1 MTILKYILAA
11 IAGYLLGS
19 LSFSLLLTRLRYGK
33 DIRDCGS
40 GNAGATNTARVFGLG
55 AGLWTLAGDMAK
67 TAAAGLLG
75 RLLGGELGLS
85 LALAACLLGHC
96 FPVYHGFRGG
106 KGVSV
111 SGCIALMLDWRMF
124 LIVLAVF
131 GLAAVLSGRVSLGSV
146 TAALA
151 FPWAYLVLPGKGFDS
166 AFWLCCLVTVLVIF
180 LHRANISRLI
190 HGTEPKFKPGKKDK

>member
-11 IAGYLLGS
+11 VAGYLLGS

-33 DIRDCGS
+33 DIRECGS
-40 GNAGATNTARVFGLG
+40 GNAGATNAARVFGLG

-124 LIVLAVF
+124 LIILAVF
-131 GLAAVLSGRVSLGSV
+131 ALAAVLSGRVSLGSV
-146 TAALA
+146 TAALRQCGIA
-151 FPWAYLVLPGKGFDS
+151 IPPGIPVSVLDS
-166 AFWLCCLVTVLVIF
+166 
-180 LHRANISRLI
+180 RASAAA
-190 HGTEPKFKPGKKDK
+190 

>member
-11 IAGYLLGS
+11 VAGYLLGS
-19 LSFSLLLTRLRYGK
+19 LSFSLLLARLRYGK
-33 DIRDCGS
+33 DIRECGS
-40 GNAGATNTARVFGLG
+40 GNAGATNAARVFGLG
-55 AGLWTLAGDMAK
+55 EGLWTLAGDMAK

-96 FPVYHGFRGG
+96 VPGYHGFRGG

-124 LIVLAVF
+124 LIILAVF
-131 GLAAVLSGRVSLGSV
+131 ALAAVLSGRVSLGSV

-166 AFWLCCLVTVLVIF
+166 GFWLCCLVTVLVVF

>member
-11 IAGYLLGS
+11 VAGYLLGS

-33 DIRDCGS
+33 DIRECGS
-40 GNAGATNTARVFGLG
+40 GNAGATNAARVFGLG
-55 AGLWTLAGDMAK
+55 AGLWTLVGDMAK

-124 LIVLAVF
+124 LIILGVF
-131 GLAAVLSGRVSLGSV
+131 ALAAVLSGRVSLGSV
-146 TAALA
+146 TAALV

-166 AFWLCCLVTVLVIF
+166 AFWLCCLVTVLVVF